1 MCDMDETLMKER
13 VELMADVIMKN
24 CLWQFHSRAWDR
36 RSQNE
41 GILTKAAQ
49 ILCGERV
56 ELETP
61 ADRCY
66 WVDAVWL
73 ADDYRARFDW
83 IAALNKDEIKATIK
97 ALRERMDFL
106 MIDGSLNLELTDK
119 HY

>member
-1 MCDMDETLMKER
+1 MCGMDEILMKER
-13 VELMADVIMKN
+13 VEQMVDVIMKK

-36 RSQNE
+36 RNQNE
-41 GILTKAAQ
+41 GVLTRATQ
-49 ILCGERV
+49 LLCGERV

-73 ADDYRARFDW
+73 AEDYKTRFAW
-83 IAALNKDEIKATIK
+83 MATLNMEEIKAIMK
-97 ALRERMDFL
+97 ALHERMDFL
-106 MIDGSLNLELTDK
+106 MIDGSLNLELNDQ

>member
-1 MCDMDETLMKER
+1 MDEALMKER
-13 VELMADVIMKN
+13 VEQMVDVIMKN

-36 RSQNE
+36 RDQNE
-41 GILTKAAQ
+41 GILTKTAQ
-49 ILCGERV
+49 VLCGERV

-73 ADDYRARFDW
+73 ADEYRARFNW
-83 IAALNKDEIKATIK
+83 MSALGKEQIKTIMK
-97 ALRERMDFL
+97 AVHERMDFL
-106 MIDGSLNLELTDK
+106 LIDGSRNLELTDR